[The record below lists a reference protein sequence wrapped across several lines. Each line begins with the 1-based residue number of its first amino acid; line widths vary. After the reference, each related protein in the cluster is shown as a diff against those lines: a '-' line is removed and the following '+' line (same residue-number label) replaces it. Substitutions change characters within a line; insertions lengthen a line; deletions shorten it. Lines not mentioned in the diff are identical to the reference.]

1 MKQAG
6 SLRRISMSRSQ
17 CFNYLA
23 ICILEE
29 LGILNPTQLEIDCV
43 ERAVRHAFRRTHQ
56 AKRISP

>member
-1 MKQAG
+1 
-6 SLRRISMSRSQ
+6 MSRSQ